1 MGDLEETLKKVNTKL
16 KFLKLA
22 ENDNDRILGRKDE
35 QEMEKHLQKLE
46 EKIEETRELKYKGQ
60 E

>member
-22 ENDNDRILGRKDE
+22 ENDNDIILGRNDKQD
-35 QEMEKHLQKLE
+35 MKKHLQKFE
-46 EKIEETRELKYKGQ
+46 EKIEEIRELKYKVQ